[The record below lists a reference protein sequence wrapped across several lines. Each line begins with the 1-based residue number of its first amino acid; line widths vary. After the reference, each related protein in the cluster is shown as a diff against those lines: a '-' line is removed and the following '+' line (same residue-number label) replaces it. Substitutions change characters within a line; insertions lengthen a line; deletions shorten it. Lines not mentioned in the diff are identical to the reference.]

1 MTTTSRA
8 NSAPGDRLHSD
19 GGLTA
24 LPRMLFRATQDVIS
38 RALVRAVADCY
49 IDYRVD
55 LVSQLPGDLDGVAL
69 VAFQLDP
76 EANAEAD
83 VGKVRRLYPGAVL
96 TALVGSPAQVPPG
109 IEELVGRGQLQGVV
123 PLTLSLS
130 LWLAAFGLL
139 LNGGIYL
146 PPGILLR
153 PEVNDSPVTPGEADD
168 NGQGPPEAG
177 YQEEL
182 TNREQEV
189 LRLLSMGFQNKIIAS
204 RMNLS
209 EYTVKVHVH
218 NIIRKLHVHNRT
230 QAAAYWLGNGPR
242 RPDNRSARSTGHGRN
257 Q

>member
-1 MTTTSRA
+1 MITTPRA
-8 NSAPGDRLHSD
+8 TFATADRFDHGGPNSQ
-19 GGLTA
+19 
-24 LPRMLFRATQDVIS
+24 PRMLFRARQDLIT
-38 RALVRAVADCY
+38 RALVQAVADCY

-55 LVSQLPGDLDGVAL
+55 LVPQLPDDVDSVAL
-69 VAFQLDP
+69 VAFEIDP
-76 EANAEAD
+76 DAD
-83 VGKVRRLYPGAVL
+83 VEAEVGEVRRLYPAAVL
-96 TALVGSPAQVPPG
+96 TALVSSPAQVPPG
-109 IEELVGRGQLQGVV
+109 VEELVGRGQLQGVV

-153 PEVNDSPVTPGEADD
+153 PEVYDDPEVPGEADD
-168 NGQGPPEAG
+168 DGQEPDEGDR
-177 YQEEL
+177 EEDL

-218 NIIRKLHVHNRT
+218 NIIRKLGVHNRT

-242 RPDNRSARSTGHGRN
+242 RPDKPVS
-257 Q
+257 

>member
-1 MTTTSRA
+1 MTTPRTNFA
-8 NSAPGDRLHSD
+8 TADRLHHD
-19 GGLTA
+19 GGLVPQ
-24 LPRMLFRATQDVIS
+24 PRMLFRARQDLIS

-55 LVSQLPGDLDGVAL
+55 LVSQLPDELDGVAL

-76 EANAEAD
+76 EADAEAD
-83 VGKVRRLYPGAVL
+83 VGQVRHLCPDAVL
-96 TALVGSPAQVPPG
+96 TALVSSPAQVPAG
-109 IEELVGRGQLQGVV
+109 IEDLVGRGQLQGVV

-153 PEVNDSPVTPGEADD
+153 REFNENPVAPDPAGA
-168 NGQGPPEAG
+168 GQGDDDWQEPEEASR
-177 YQEEL
+177 QDDL

-218 NIIRKLHVHNRT
+218 NIIRKLRVHNRT
-230 QAAAYWLGNGPR
+230 QAAAYWLGNGSR
-242 RPDNRSARSTGHGRN
+242 RPDKPLS
-257 Q
+257 

>member
-1 MTTTSRA
+1 MMTTPRTNSTTADRSHRVGGPTS
-8 NSAPGDRLHSD
+8 
-19 GGLTA
+19 
-24 LPRMLFRATQDVIS
+24 LPRMLFRATQDVVS
-38 RALVRAVADCY
+38 RGLVRAVADCY

-55 LVSQLPGDLDGVAL
+55 LVSQLPGDVDGVAL
-69 VAFQLDP
+69 VAIQLDP

-109 IEELVGRGQLQGVV
+109 IMELVGRGQLQGVV
-123 PLTLSLS
+123 PLTLSLA

-153 PEVNDSPVTPGEADD
+153 PEFNENPRAPVDTDDPGR
-168 NGQGPPEAG
+168 GPSESG
-177 YQEEL
+177 HQDGL

-189 LRLLSMGFQNKIIAS
+189 LRLLSLGFQNKIIAS
-204 RMNLS
+204 RLKLS

-218 NIIRKLHVHNRT
+218 NVIRKLGVHNRT

-242 RPDNRSARSTGHGRN
+242 RPDKPLS
-257 Q
+257 